1 VDSSS
6 DKPGEKA
13 GKGAY
18 INLSVRLHLTDLGNN
33 SFSEE
38 KKRILASED
47 DENVILGNQLYAGAL
62 KKFIIESKINQIE
75 LQRAELIG
83 QKNEITDLTKL
94 IVYSLLYRIYP
105 KNLEK
110 ILFKKGF
117 VIHELSDAACEILLN
132 ENGAKIKALKKE
144 IFNRVKPLGLDTKM
158 NQEKNKILRKKEI
171 VSISTKLID
180 MIPLGYYRIIIGHP
194 DKKEELISTV
204 TELIYKYMNRTKI
217 SDYLSSAFLEWVSYA
232 ESINL
237 EKALVEYKKQ
247 YKKKN
252 NKEYPHNSL
261 EDLRKND
268 KEALKSLRQSNKISL
283 KINWKF
289 GKSKVIEKT
298 DLEDVAIIKIRLTN
312 QGLLEKEIKNSI
324 EDIINKKINNENYGE
339 IVNKNK
345 TANQPTGLIF
355 TSFLKKECK
364 KEKVDLYAKTKENKN
379 KDETIMDL
387 TMHLKNLD

>member
-1 VDSSS
+1 MANNIE
-6 DKPGEKA
+6 KTEEKA

-18 INLSVRLHLTDLGNN
+18 INLSVRLHLTDLGND

-38 KKRILASED
+38 KKRILASDD

-83 QKNEITDLTKL
+83 KKNEITDLTKL

-110 ILFKKGF
+110 ILFKEGF
-117 VIHELSDAACEILLN
+117 VIHDLSEVACNILIK
-132 ENGAKIKALKKE
+132 ENGAEIKALKRE
-144 IFNRVKPLGLDTKM
+144 IFNRIKPLGLDSEINK
-158 NQEKNKILRKKEI
+158 EKNKILRKKEI
-171 VSISTKLID
+171 VSISTKLIE
-180 MIPLGYYRIIIGHP
+180 MLPLGYYKIILGHP
-194 DKKEELISTV
+194 DKKELLISSV
-204 TELIYKYMNRTKI
+204 TNLIHKYMKRTKI

-232 ESINL
+232 ENINL
-237 EKALVEYKKQ
+237 EKALIEYKNQ

-252 NKEYPHNSL
+252 NANYPYDNL
-261 EDLRKND
+261 EDLRRND
-268 KEALKSLRQSNKISL
+268 KEALKSLRRSNKISL

-298 DLEDVAIIKIRLTN
+298 DIDDVAIIKIRLTN
-312 QGLLEKEIKNSI
+312 QGLLEKEIKSSI
-324 EDIINKKINNENYGE
+324 ENILNKRIKDENYNDLIE
-339 IVNKNK
+339 NAETETKH
-345 TANQPTGLIF
+345 TGLIF

-364 KEKVDLYAKTKENKN
+364 KEKVDLFATTKENKN
-379 KDETIMDL
+379 RDETIMDL